1 MDFEQLYNV
10 YYMQVYSYVMTL
22 IKNGHLAE
30 EITQD
35 VFFKPLKGFHSY
47 QGRSGELTWLC
58 AIAKNACMDHLR
70 KKSGKVNIPL

>member
-1 MDFEQLYNV
+1 MRQEENMDFEQLYNV

-47 QGRSGELTWLC
+47 QGRSGSSHGYVQLPKMPAW
-58 AIAKNACMDHLR
+58 I
-70 KKSGKVNIPL
+70 I